1 MLTLCIDVDGV
12 LANFTDSYAAAL
24 SRRTGIVFP
33 KASSE
38 WPTSW
43 YWDRDAGVS
52 KEDEEETWYKDIIQ
66 SKTFWQRLD
75 PVPNAKPAL
84 KQLNQ
89 MAQRGDQVYF
99 ITNRMGVNVKLQTER
114 WLYSHG
120 INYPSVIV
128 TADKAP
134 FMKILKANFFIDD
147 RPETLIEIG
156 NLAEKEAWPNFNLFL
171 FDMPYNRKQNY
182 PNNVQRAGTVLEAIA
197 QAYGRS

>member
-1 MLTLCIDVDGV
+1 MLTFAIDIDGV
-12 LANFTDSYAAAL
+12 LANFTDAYAAAV

-38 WPTSW
+38 WPKSW

-52 KEDEEETWYKDIIQ
+52 KEDEEATWYHDIIQ
-66 SKTFWQRLD
+66 SKTFWQRLE
-75 PVPNAKPAL
+75 PVENAKPAL

-99 ITNRMGVNVKLQTER
+99 ITNRMGQSVKLQTER
-114 WLYSHG
+114 WLYNHG

-128 TADKAP
+128 TSEKIP
-134 FMKILKANFFIDD
+134 FLRALKANFFIDD
-147 RPETLIEIG
+147 KPETVIDVG
-156 NLAEKEAWPNFNLFL
+156 NTAEKEKWENFNLFI
-171 FDMPYNRKQNY
+171 FDMPYNRVQHY

-197 QAYGRS
+197 QAYGRV